1 MHILSRK
8 MEGGKRTKEM
18 HHKGY
23 REKEREMEKGRES
36 VYLCGVCF
44 DWWAA
49 LGSTHEGKVDPG
61 LWLLEGYLQPECVRE
76 KGGEER
82 GEVRE
87 GKRRG
92 GRGKEIGGRW
102 KVRRGGREERNAIK
116 CRPQRTLVM

>member
-8 MEGGKRTKEM
+8 MEGGKRTEEM

-36 VYLCGVCF
+36 VYLCRVCF

-61 LWLLEGYLQPECVRE
+61 LWLLQGYLQPECVRE

-82 GEVRE
+82 RGEERRGEKGGKGRGGEGE
-87 GKRRG
+87 GK
-92 GRGKEIGGRW
+92 K
-102 KVRRGGREERNAIK
+102 
-116 CRPQRTLVM
+116 